1 MQNEPSNIIIYI
13 FFQQTFI
20 VPLTEKDSL
29 NQPKLVGWF
38 QLVSQPGFSWFYL
51 TWNDDIRE
59 TQFFG
64 DGDVP
69 REEPHVILTNLL
81 HISM

>member
-13 FFQQTFI
+13 SFQQTFI

-29 NQPKLVGWF
+29 NQLVDWF
-38 QLVSQPGFSWFYL
+38 RLVSQPGFSWFYL

-69 REEPHVILTNLL
+69 REETHVILTNLL